1 MRVAW
6 KMFGVGVASCAATWL
21 LFVSIYRPTDHDYLI
36 TTTSYYFKRMS
47 EIGHTDAASF
57 SDCRLDEADASDRD
71 MGVSMFG
78 LCRNEADGETFYFTI
93 AMSPAAKFV
102 YCDIERRRADD

>member
-1 MRVAW
+1 MGVVW
-6 KMFGVGVASCAATWL
+6 KMVGVGVASCAVTWL

-47 EIGHTDAASF
+47 EIGYTGAASF
-57 SDCRLDEADASDRD
+57 SDCWLDEADASDRD

-78 LCRNEADGETFYFTI
+78 LCRSEADGETFYFTI
-93 AMSPAAKFV
+93 AMSPTAKFV
-102 YCDIERRRADD
+102 YSDMERRSADE

>member
-6 KMFGVGVASCAATWL
+6 KMVGTGGASFAAAWL
-21 LFVSIYRPTDHDYLI
+21 LFVSIYRPSDHDYLI

-47 EIGHTDAASF
+47 EIGHTGAVSF
-57 SDCRLDEADASDRD
+57 SDCRLEEADASDRD

-78 LCRNEADGETFYFTI
+78 LCRTESDGETFHFAI
-93 AMSPAAKFV
+93 AMSLTANFV
-102 YCDIERRRADD
+102 YADMERRSADD

>member
-1 MRVAW
+1 MQVAW
-6 KMFGVGVASCAATWL
+6 KMVGTGVASFAATWL

-36 TTTSYYFKRMS
+36 TATSYYFKRMS

-57 SDCRLDEADASDRD
+57 SDCRLEEADASDRD

-78 LCRNEADGETFYFTI
+78 LCRSETDRETFHFSI
-93 AMSPAAKFV
+93 AMSPTGNFV
-102 YCDIERRRADD
+102 YADMERRSADD